1 MNRTYRSVRN
11 DKHGQFALKGLAA
24 SLMLAFASNIYALP
38 VGGAVSAGSASI
50 AGGAGTV
57 TVNQSS
63 QNAAINWQS
72 FSIGQAEAVR
82 FVQPNSSAVA
92 LNRVLGPD
100 PSSIFGSLTANG
112 RVFLVNPGGILFGP
126 GAQVNVGGLVA
137 STRNITDGDFMAG
150 NYRFAGT
157 GGGAVVN
164 QGSINA
170 EGGYVALL
178 GASVNNEGVITA
190 RLGTV
195 ALAAGNAFTLDVAGD
210 GLLNVAVNQ
219 GAFDALAANG
229 GVIRADGGQVLLT
242 AMSAGTLLQ
251 SAVNNTGIIQAQ
263 TVENRNGTIRLLG
276 DMQSGTVSVG
286 GTLDTSG
293 TGAGQSGGNVTAT
306 GHHVGLF
313 DGHINASGD
322 AGGGTVLVGGGFQGN
337 NPAVQ
342 NASATYM
349 SADSAISADAIT
361 NGNGGTV
368 VLWANDSTRA
378 RGSITARGGA
388 QSGDG
393 GLIETS
399 AHWLDVVGIK
409 VNASAPNGKSGTWL
423 LDPADVTIAAVTA
436 GVDTAGGIFTPSTS
450 VAAASVSVADII
462 LGLTGSDVTI
472 NTVNNGISGGG
483 AGNITVLNPITWGT
497 VNTLTLNAV
506 GDVNI
511 NAAISPTEGNLTLN
525 AGGNVNVNSAIVL
538 VRGNLVVCCGQDI
551 NVNAGISATNGSILL
566 SGGGTIRVD
575 AAVTATDGNVTMC
588 AGRDVLVNQK
598 ITVTNGSVTAGE
610 SLGLLQGLVLSAGNA
625 ATGPGAAGGGG
636 SVTFGVIPATV
647 TAAPTNIT
655 YNPVS
660 YSAPVIN
667 YVPDIIGTAPIVRR
681 LVFPGGAD
689 KVFDGT
695 TTAVFTSFQ
704 PDINGLVPA
713 GITLTGAGIATF
725 ATPIAD
731 PSPQIIT
738 YTSSDFSLAGA
749 NPGNFTLPT
758 GCCGV
763 ITRTT
768 GTIRAAIVP
777 PPPPPPPIPLP
788 DVVPDVV
795 PIVPV
800 DVASLPIAVAA
811 LPVFQNTVGAVFA
824 RETGLDIA
832 VLDEGIR
839 MPPVVVAKPAPVPPP
854 PVVVP
859 PAPPVYVPPVLP
871 RRPDRS

>member
-11 DKHGQFALKGLAA
+11 DKSGQFALKGLAA

-38 VGGAVSAGSASI
+38 VGGVVSAGSASI

-63 QNAAINWQS
+63 QNTAINWQS
-72 FSIGQAEAVR
+72 FSIGQTEAVR

-112 RVFLVNPGGILFGP
+112 KVFLVNPGGILFGP

-137 STRNITDGDFMAG
+137 STRNIADGDFMAG

-229 GVIRADGGQVLLT
+229 GVIRADGGQVLLS

-251 SAVNNTGIIQAQ
+251 SAVNNTGVIQAQ

-286 GTLDTSG
+286 GTLDASG
-293 TGAGQSGGNVTAT
+293 TGAGQTGGNVTVT
-306 GHHVGLF
+306 GRQVGLF
-313 DGHINASGD
+313 DGQIDASGD
-322 AGGGTVLVGGGFQGN
+322 AGGGSVLIGGGYQGN

-378 RGSITARGGA
+378 KGSITARGGA
-388 QSGDG
+388 QGGDG

-399 AHWLDVVGIK
+399 GHWLDVWG
-409 VNASAPNGKSGTWL
+409 VNIDASAPNGKGGMWL
-423 LDPADVTIAAVTA
+423 LDPADVTISAAADSNGSIVGGVFAPTTGSATA
-436 GVDTAGGIFTPSTS
+436 NVDSAALQGFLNAGTS
-450 VAAASVSVADII
+450 VTITTTNIGVPGAGLGDI
-462 LGLTGSDVTI
+462 
-472 NTVNNGISGGG
+472 TVN
-483 AGNITVLNPITWGT
+483 AALTWVPGLAT
-497 VNTLTLNAV
+497 STLTLNAAR
-506 GDVNI
+506 DVN
-511 NAAISPTEGNLTLN
+511 L
-525 AGGNVNVNSAIVL
+525 NSAISATN
-538 VRGNLVVCCGQDI
+538 GNLVVCCGRDV
-551 NVNAGISATNGSILL
+551 NVNAAITTVGGSILLGAGNDINMNAPVSATNGNI
-566 SGGGTIRVD
+566 TF
-575 AAVTATDGNVTMC
+575 C
-588 AGRDVLVNQK
+588 AGNDVNVNQTITLVNS
-598 ITVTNGSVTAGE
+598 GSIPAQG
-610 SLGLLQGLVLSAGNA
+610 LGLPLGLVLSAGNG
-625 ATGPGAAGGGG
+625 ATGPGAAGGTVVMNPLFPAA
-636 SVTFGVIPATV
+636 VTRS
-647 TAAPTNIT
+647 AAPAVDIT
-655 YNPVS
+655 VDYNPSS
-660 YSAPVIN
+660 YATPTNYAPN
-667 YVPDIIGTAPIVRR
+667 FTIVGAVTLNQRM
-681 LVFPGGAD
+681 LVFPDGAT

-695 TTAVFTSFQ
+695 TAAVFT
-704 PDINGLVPA
+704 GLKGNPA
-713 GITLTGAGIATF
+713 NVTLAGAGTANFDTAAVGLNKIVTF
-725 ATPIAD
+725 
-731 PSPQIIT
+731 SG
-738 YTSSDFSLAGA
+738 FSLAGTDA
-749 NPGNFTLPT
+749 ALFALPGTSI
-758 GCCGV
+758 CCAPAV
-763 ITRTT
+763 QRTT
-768 GTIRAAIVP
+768 GNITAAIVP
-777 PPPPPPPIPLP
+777 PPPPPPLPLP
-788 DVVPDVV
+788 DALPDV
-795 PIVPV
+795 PPV
-800 DVASLPIAVAA
+800 VAA
-811 LPVFQNTVGAVFA
+811 LPIFQNTVGAVFA
-824 RETGLDIA
+824 RETGLDIS

-871 RRPDRS
+871 RRPDRN